1 MLWQFWFDRL
11 KRVLVQISGLCP
23 NSPEA
28 VQLSDWMS
36 LTALPGP
43 SRSAKAVQDLFY
55 PAAPTDVLDNP
66 ADQGHQHRAKRFL
79 TVLSHRQYH
88 AAYRFV
94 LEHSEE
100 VFLDVQALL
109 LAGRKNEGKSI
120 SQVMSQVVQWLNPQP
135 TLVSSRENN
144 KPPLWQDLISPLQ
157 APFGSQ
163 AEDQSQ
169 RLQRQIFDVV
179 RGRLDDLEGSL
190 EGRVG
195 HDSYLERF
203 SSPIWKEILVTVR
216 ATAGP
221 CFQGQLA
228 RYNTELPPSLPGEA
242 VPALT
247 RDLSRALCRLPQV
260 RGNPALRATAAVEEL
275 IRRLS
280 PMVAEWAAQQCK
292 EALEAQAHGTVPS
305 WPPSILQQVRAE
317 HLGFSELVRAHT
329 PAPPREE
336 SGGSATPRQR
346 SPDRVA
352 GLVESVEV
360 PVESAVDLPPSHPPM
375 DVTSSAKELVQND
388 SVLTSLTLG
397 DAEMRARRKTLRR
410 ATGTPNQLGT
420 SWVPLITTTDR
431 VRTPLWASRPAAR
444 TNRG

>member
-1 MLWQFWFDRL
+1 
-11 KRVLVQISGLCP
+11 
-23 NSPEA
+23 
-28 VQLSDWMS
+28 
-36 LTALPGP
+36 
-43 SRSAKAVQDLFY
+43 
-55 PAAPTDVLDNP
+55 
-66 ADQGHQHRAKRFL
+66 
-79 TVLSHRQYH
+79 
-88 AAYRFV
+88 
-94 LEHSEE
+94 
-100 VFLDVQALL
+100 L
-109 LAGRKNEGKSI
+109 LAGRKNEGKTI

-144 KPPLWQDLISPLQ
+144 KPPLWEDLVSPLR
-157 APFGSQ
+157 AAFGGQ

-169 RLQRQIFDVV
+169 QLQRQIFDVV

-242 VPALT
+242 APALT
-247 RDLSRALCRLPQV
+247 RDLSQALCRLPQV
-260 RGNPALRATAAVEEL
+260 RGNPALRAPAAVEEL

-280 PMVAEWAAQQCK
+280 PMVAEWAAQQCE
-292 EALEAQAHGTVPS
+292 EALKAQTNGTVLP

-360 PVESAVDLPPSHPPM
+360 PVESAVHLPPSHPPM
-375 DVTSSAKELVQND
+375 DVPEELVQSD

-397 DAEMRARRKTLRR
+397 DAEMRARRKALRR

-420 SWVPLITTTDR
+420 SWVPLITTMDR
-431 VRTPLWASRPAAR
+431 VRTPAKAAPSWASRPAAR